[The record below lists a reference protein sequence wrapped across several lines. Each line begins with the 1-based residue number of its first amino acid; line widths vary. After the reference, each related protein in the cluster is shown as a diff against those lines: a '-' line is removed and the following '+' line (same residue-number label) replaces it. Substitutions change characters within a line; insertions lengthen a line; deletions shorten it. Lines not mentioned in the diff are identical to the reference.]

1 MPVEHDSF
9 RESPSTREPGFSGA
23 KFRWPKMS
31 RWRSATTRC
40 TTSSPI
46 AGQLAGALATAR
58 RNASRALTS
67 RGAAVLLTKQS
78 QISVSFQRRLGS
90 KSPDL
95 CSPDK

>member
-1 MPVEHDSF
+1 
-9 RESPSTREPGFSGA
+9 
-23 KFRWPKMS
+23 MS

-67 RGAAVLLTKQS
+67 RGGGGAFDKTKPNLCIISKALGLEIPRPLLA
-78 QISVSFQRRLGS
+78 R
-90 KSPDL
+90 
-95 CSPDK
+95 